1 MLSGVLFGEKE
12 NNAVRGYGVFI
23 AVLGWI
29 RAFAAYVP
37 RANELDSG
45 AGDSEGGEGMVNK
58 RGLSSI
64 FLVTC
69 L

>member
-1 MLSGVLFGEKE
+1 MFCLGEGKQRSE
-12 NNAVRGYGVFI
+12 RIRGFYWGLG
-23 AVLGWI
+23 VLGWI

-37 RANELDSG
+37 RANELHSG
-45 AGDSEGGEGMVNK
+45 AGDGEGGEGMVNE